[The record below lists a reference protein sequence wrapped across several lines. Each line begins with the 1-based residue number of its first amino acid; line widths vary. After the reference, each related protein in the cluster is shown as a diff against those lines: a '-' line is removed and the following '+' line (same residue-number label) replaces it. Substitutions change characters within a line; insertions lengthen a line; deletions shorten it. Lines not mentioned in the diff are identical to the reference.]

1 MILFYGGNFQMKLC
15 ESIKDRKTYQNST
28 WKKLRSKQGL
38 HLKRHS
44 KKYKSCARPVLLY
57 CSETQYLNVVD
68 EQRLRGVEWHM
79 IRKHVGDKT
88 DRSESQVMFS
98 KKGSVL
104 LSRSWTSQCTALC
117 DGMVMSPIDTF
128 SNTRSRETE
137 DWRKNKKRSS
147 KTIGLM
153 LKIAK
158 DDKARL
164 KRKLLTQAVWDNGV
178 KTDVAVVVVVYP

>member
-1 MILFYGGNFQMKLC
+1 
-15 ESIKDRKTYQNST
+15 
-28 WKKLRSKQGL
+28 
-38 HLKRHS
+38 
-44 KKYKSCARPVLLY
+44 
-57 CSETQYLNVVD
+57 
-68 EQRLRGVEWHM
+68 M

-104 LSRSWTSQCTALC
+104 LSRSWISLYTALC

-153 LKIAK
+153 LGLGLLKIAK

-164 KRKLLTQAVWDNGV
+164 KRKLLTPAVRDNGV

>member
-1 MILFYGGNFQMKLC
+1 
-15 ESIKDRKTYQNST
+15 
-28 WKKLRSKQGL
+28 
-38 HLKRHS
+38 
-44 KKYKSCARPVLLY
+44 
-57 CSETQYLNVVD
+57 
-68 EQRLRGVEWHM
+68 M

-104 LSRSWTSQCTALC
+104 LSRSWISLYTALC

-153 LKIAK
+153 LGLGLLKIAK

-164 KRKLLTQAVWDNGV
+164 KRKLLTPAVRDNGV
-178 KTDVAVVVVVYP
+178 KTDVAVVVVYP